1 MQKPNSILMN
11 SYTTQILIKSPIM
24 PQKICLYHIL
34 MSKNLQILL
43 AHNH

>member
-24 PQKICLYHIL
+24 PQKNVYIIFLCQKTYK
-34 MSKNLQILL
+34 SY
-43 AHNH
+43 